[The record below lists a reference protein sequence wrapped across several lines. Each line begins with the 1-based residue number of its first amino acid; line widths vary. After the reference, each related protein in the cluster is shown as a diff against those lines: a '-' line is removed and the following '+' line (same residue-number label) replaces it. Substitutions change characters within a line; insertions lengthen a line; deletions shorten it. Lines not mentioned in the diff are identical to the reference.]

1 MINNKSSPK
10 NNYKNSENIIASR
23 IIPNSSRVAT
33 NWKFSFEFTIRV
45 MNKTKNSKFNS
56 AKYSKRKIIII
67 IDSSWAEDFKHLE
80 YKYKEAVPTYFRKTT
95 SSKYLNNG
103 SV

>member
-1 MINNKSSPK
+1 MKIQSLR
-10 NNYKNSENIIASR
+10 YE
-23 IIPNSSRVAT
+23 
-33 NWKFSFEFTIRV
+33 
-45 MNKTKNSKFNS
+45 FNS
-56 AKYSKRKIIII
+56 TKYSKRKIIII

-103 SV
+103 SVWIDKNN